1 MKAEIDE
8 LTGPQDRERASYL
21 AQKQFFGKWDAQL
34 DACHS
39 GPKWLA
45 DPPVAK
51 MICEALR
58 YHDGKEYILEAYCVM
73 PNHAH
78 LVCTPLSDETGIT
91 PLSKIMHSLK
101 GYTARKANLLLGG
114 TGAFWQHESYDHV
127 VRDEAELG
135 RFVKYVVENPIRA
148 GLAAQWVYCRA
159 NY

>member
-1 MKAEIDE
+1 
-8 LTGPQDRERASYL
+8 
-21 AQKQFFGKWDAQL
+21 
-34 DACHS
+34 
-39 GPKWLA
+39 
-45 DPPVAK
+45 
-51 MICEALR
+51 
-58 YHDGKEYILEAYCVM
+58 M

-78 LVCTPLSDETGIT
+78 LVCTPLSDETGII
-91 PLSKIMHSLK
+91 PISKIMHSLK

-135 RFVKYVVENPIRA
+135 RIVKYVVENPIRA